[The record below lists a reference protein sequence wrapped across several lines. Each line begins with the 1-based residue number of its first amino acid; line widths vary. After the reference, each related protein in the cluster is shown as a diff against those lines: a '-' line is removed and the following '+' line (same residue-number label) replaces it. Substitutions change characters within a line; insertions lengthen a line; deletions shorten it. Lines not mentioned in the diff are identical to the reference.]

1 MKKSLIVLAALA
13 VLSGC
18 GMNEKTTCTNENKVG
33 NITSKVTYEIEHKNN
48 DVKKVIL
55 TYDYRDDHTDGVG
68 TGTDGTTKDKM
79 KIIIPPIMITKTIIQ
94 LKHQQIMTDL

>member
-1 MKKSLIVLAALA
+1 MKKSLIVLAALI

-68 TGTDGTTKDKM
+68 TGTDGTTKDKEDNN
-79 KIIIPPIMITKTIIQ
+79 TTNNDN
-94 LKHQQIMTDL
+94 TNR